1 MVLKF
6 GGLHFTRKIEIG
18 EYDIATRSR
27 RKRRRV
33 QAKNIN
39 NAEFIQ

>member
-1 MVLKF
+1 MVGAF
-6 GGLHFTRKIEIG
+6 GGLHLTREIEIG

-27 RKRRRV
+27 RRKRV
-33 QAKNIN
+33 QAKNIK